1 MVEEYVCSECVWMHM
16 SVCVHVCACVCMC
29 AHVCEAQKLTSGVL
43 IHQSPLGLL
52 RPSLMLNPEL
62 ADEAILASEL
72 A

>member
-1 MVEEYVCSECVWMHM
+1 MCM
-16 SVCVHVCACVCMC
+16 CVCMC
-29 AHVCEAQKLTSGVL
+29 AHVCGAQKLTAGVL

-52 RPSLMLNPEL
+52 RPSLILNPEL